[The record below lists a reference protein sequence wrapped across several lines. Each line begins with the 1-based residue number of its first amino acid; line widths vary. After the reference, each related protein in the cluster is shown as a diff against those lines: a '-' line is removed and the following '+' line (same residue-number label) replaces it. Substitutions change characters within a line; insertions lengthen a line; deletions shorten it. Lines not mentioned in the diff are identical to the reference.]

1 MTALHAPGTQAPVTP
16 APPALA
22 PPALARLVQIELRK
36 AVDTR
41 AGRWLLAVIALVALG
56 TAILT
61 AVTGGAGERDLPHV
75 LGDAVQ
81 LVSILL
87 PVLGVLLV
95 TSEWSQHT
103 ALTTFTL
110 VPRRSRIIA
119 AKLAAGVLLAAAATV
134 VCVAVSA
141 VVLVAADHGQA
152 GMWQDAGRAIGYA
165 FVFQILNLLLGVGF
179 GLLFRN
185 TPVAVVMYFVI
196 PAAWSI
202 LTGAISALTAA
213 GHWLDPSTAWNHLAG
228 GGTVTAAS
236 WGQVATAAAMWIALP
251 VLAGGWRVLN
261 RPVDA

>member
-1 MTALHAPGTQAPVTP
+1 MTALYAPAAQAPASPATTP
-16 APPALA
+16 
-22 PPALARLVQIELRK
+22 LARLVLVELRK

-41 AGRWLLAVIALVALG
+41 AGRWLLVLIALVALG

-61 AVTGGAGERDLPHV
+61 AVTGGAGDRNLPHV
-75 LGDAVQ
+75 LGDASQ
-81 LVSILL
+81 LVAVLL

-119 AKLAAGVLLAAAATV
+119 AKVGAGVLLAAAATA

-141 VVLVAADHGQA
+141 VVLIAADHGHA
-152 GMWQDAGRAIGYA
+152 GLWQEAGRAIGYA

-185 TPVAVVMYFVI
+185 TPVAVVMYFVL
-196 PAAWSI
+196 PTAWSI
-202 LTGAISALTAA
+202 LTGAVSALVAT
-213 GHWLDPSTAWNHLAG
+213 GRWLDASTAWNHLAA
-228 GGTVTAAS
+228 GGTVSATVWA
-236 WGQVATAAAMWIALP
+236 QVATAAAVWIVVP

-261 RPVDA
+261 RAVDA